1 MAATTEAP
9 AAPLKRFTAMR
20 WSLVLNIA
28 APFATYEIVT
38 RDGGSELAALA
49 IGSIFPVLGLA
60 IAALRRR
67 LDWIGVITLV
77 AIAGSLA
84 GALLFESPRLLL
96 LKESITTGTVGL
108 AFLASLVAPRP
119 LIFVFARQLNAAG
132 AQARATLDQRWST
145 SPVLRRRIRRLTA
158 AWGVCLVAEAAT
170 RAVLSYLVTPA
181 TLIVL
186 SPLLAAA
193 VFGGLA
199 LWTLRGYRA
208 YARA

>member
-1 MAATTEAP
+1 MATATEAP
-9 AAPLKRFTAMR
+9 AAPLKRFAAMR

-28 APFATYEIVT
+28 APLATYEIVT
-38 RDGGSELAALA
+38 HNGGSELAALA
-49 IGSIFPVLGLA
+49 IGAIFPVLGLA
-60 IAALRRR
+60 IAATRRR
-67 LDWIGVITLV
+67 LDWIGVITLI

-84 GALLFESPRLLL
+84 GALLFASPRLLL

-108 AFLASLVAPRP
+108 AFLASLAAPRP
-119 LIFVFARQLNAAG
+119 LIFVFARQLKAAD

-145 SPVLRRRIRRLTA
+145 SPVLRRRIRRLTVL
-158 AWGVCLVAEAAT
+158 WGACLVAEAAT
-170 RAVLSYLVTPA
+170 RAVLSYFVTPA

-199 LWTLRGYRA
+199 LWTRRGYRA
-208 YARA
+208 HARA

>member
-1 MAATTEAP
+1 MTATTEAP
-9 AAPLKRFTAMR
+9 ATPLKRFMAMR
-20 WSLVLNIA
+20 WSLVLNIV

-38 RDGGSELAALA
+38 GRGGSELAGLA

-60 IAALRRR
+60 IAATRRR
-67 LDWIGVITLV
+67 LDWIGAISLI

-84 GALLFESPRLLL
+84 AALLLASPRLLL

-108 AFLASLVAPRP
+108 AFLASLAAPRP
-119 LIFVFARQLNAAG
+119 LIFVLAGQMNAAD
-132 AQARATLDQRWST
+132 AQARARLAQRWST
-145 SPVLRRRIRRLTA
+145 SPVVRRRIRRLTVLWGA
-158 AWGVCLVAEAAT
+158 ALVAEAGT
-170 RAVLSYLVTPA
+170 RALLSYFVTPA
-181 TLIVL
+181 TLMVL

-199 LWTLRGYRA
+199 LWTLRGHRA